1 MSKRLKRV
9 FTDHALDLVVVA
21 AAVVSASATAVRD
34 DLEQSSGAARWVEAL
49 AVGLVV
55 LILLLR
61 RAQPFLAPAGTW
73 LGSAALSFVDGRL
86 IVSQASLFLAG
97 MVAAVLLGNLADAR
111 QSRAGLAI
119 VVAGAVT
126 IVYNNPVRDVGDFAF
141 IPLVFGTG
149 WLIGYAF
156 HERAEQADAAE
167 RRAARAELE
176 RELAARLAV
185 AEERARIAREL
196 HDVVAHAVSVMVLQV
211 GAVRHR
217 LPEQLRP
224 DRDALRNVE
233 EAGRTA
239 LSEMR
244 TLLGAMRH
252 DDEKASL
259 APSPTLTALDRLVN
273 DLGAAGLPVET
284 RIEGEPV
291 DLPHAL
297 ELSAYRIIQ
306 EGLTNVLKHA
316 RATSATVT
324 LQYLPEE
331 LVLDIR
337 DDGQGPVAGDGL
349 GHGLVGIGERVKIF
363 GGQMTATTTDDG
375 GFELRA
381 SLPLART

>member
-1 MSKRLKRV
+1 
-9 FTDHALDLVVVA
+9 
-21 AAVVSASATAVRD
+21 
-34 DLEQSSGAARWVEAL
+34 
-49 AVGLVV
+49 
-55 LILLLR
+55 
-61 RAQPFLAPAGTW
+61 
-73 LGSAALSFVDGRL
+73 
-86 IVSQASLFLAG
+86 
-97 MVAAVLLGNLADAR
+97 
-111 QSRAGLAI
+111 
-119 VVAGAVT
+119 
-126 IVYNNPVRDVGDFAF
+126 
-141 IPLVFGTG
+141 
-149 WLIGYAF
+149 
-156 HERAEQADAAE
+156 
-167 RRAARAELE
+167 
-176 RELAARLAV
+176 
-185 AEERARIAREL
+185 
-196 HDVVAHAVSVMVLQV
+196 
-211 GAVRHR
+211 
-217 LPEQLRP
+217 
-224 DRDALRNVE
+224 
-233 EAGRTA
+233 
-239 LSEMR
+239 
-244 TLLGAMRH
+244 MRH